1 MDIAT
6 EVFLELGAVDGFGS
20 DLLREEPKLDVVTD
34 KHWRSPY
41 GCSRGVG
48 TQEPKRQPPLK

>member
-41 GCSRGVG
+41 GEELGRRNRSDN
-48 TQEPKRQPPLK
+48 LH